1 MKIYVLFG
9 EDKLTLEVA
18 PLDTIESLKNK
29 LFYLKNIPLDYQR
42 LFFGNVELEDSKKL
56 LDYSIYE
63 FSEIRLEEK
72 DEIIINVIYSEN
84 LVKIG
89 IFKLKDS
96 IKSVKDK
103 IENNVSINVIS
114 EKQILLFEDKELE
127 DNKSLM
133 NYNLDKGLKTKTFE
147 LFKGDK
153 NGIKVYIKRLSGKI
167 LNYSFNPSLNIG
179 KIKEKISED
188 EQFLIE
194 LMRLEYEGNE
204 LENDKTLEFYNL
216 RNKSTINLNFF
227 SKNGIIIFIKRP
239 SGKLI
244 TLDVNQSEL
253 ILNIKYQIE
262 NIENL
267 PIYNQK
273 LKYNNIGLKNESFL
287 SEYEIKQE
295 SVLECIFK
303 NENGFQIFLKDIDGS
318 TKTFFIGEND
328 TIENLK
334 ELVYEKTKFLLNN
347 QRLIFGGKQLE
358 DNQTIKYYNIQ
369 KESTVYLVLRLRG
382 GLKQ

>member
-303 NENGFQIFLKDIDGS
+303 NEMVFK
-318 TKTFFIGEND
+318 FF
-328 TIENLK
+328 
-334 ELVYEKTKFLLNN
+334 
-347 QRLIFGGKQLE
+347 
-358 DNQTIKYYNIQ
+358 
-369 KESTVYLVLRLRG
+369 
-382 GLKQ
+382 